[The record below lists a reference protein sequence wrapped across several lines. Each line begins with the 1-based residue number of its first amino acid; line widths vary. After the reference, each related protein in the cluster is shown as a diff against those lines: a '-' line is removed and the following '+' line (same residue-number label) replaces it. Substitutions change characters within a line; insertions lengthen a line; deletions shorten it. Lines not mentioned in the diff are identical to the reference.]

1 MLTFLYWVFSE
12 ETQVLSGQTRRLGE
26 LSTSSSGRSRDEQAG
41 GSEVPA
47 VGEVMLGALKQ
58 P

>member
-1 MLTFLYWVFSE
+1 M
-12 ETQVLSGQTRRLGE
+12 LSGQNRRLGE
-26 LSTSSSGRSRDEQAG
+26 SSTSSSGKSRDEQTG
-41 GSEVPA
+41 GFQVPA